1 MKTGMT
7 TSALINECKRRRVGD
22 HCFRDVN
29 VQLSDLPDS
38 ILVSIADFLSKTSVA
53 LFAVAFSISKSDG
66 SGFTSSSRCCIPST
80 TSKAIIASC
89 AMSNIVCLC
98 CANERV
104 DSTPWE
110 IIDFLDIEMSLRKRL
125 TDDTLSSML
134 TCIDA
139 IRTVKRLK
147 LTNCNQ
153 ITGRGL
159 NPLRGS
165 IVLEQCDLSLVG
177 QHELPYS
184 VECRLCVETVIP
196 ILTSIVN
203 TSGAALRQLQFPVEW
218 LNGTTSETFQ
228 AFLCRFNSFLRN
240 ESRRTICLVCEK
252 RCPGMISSC
261 ITPDSNDF
269 GMMMKTCYI
278 CLGGICEE
286 CDESSE
292 EFSIDA
298 CIQCKK
304 VYCQDCNPVIY
315 CELCDNTS
323 CDACGLVSRYC
334 EECDIR
340 YCEFCEHGND

>member
-1 MKTGMT
+1 MT
-7 TSALINECKRRRVGD
+7 TSAIINECKRRRVGD

-29 VQLSDLPDS
+29 IHLSDLPDS

-66 SGFTSSSRCCIPST
+66 SGFTSSSSCIPSI

-89 AMSNIVCLC
+89 MTRNIVCSC

-104 DSTPWE
+104 DSDPWE
-110 IIDFLDIEMSLRKRL
+110 IIDLLDIEMSLRKRL
-125 TDDTLSSML
+125 NDDTLSSML

-147 LTNCNQ
+147 LTHCNQ
-153 ITGRGL
+153 IIGHGL
-159 NPLRGS
+159 VPLRGS

-218 LNGTTSETFQ
+218 LSGTTSETFQ

-240 ESRRTICLVCEK
+240 ESRRTYCLVCEK

-278 CLGGICEE
+278 CLGGIYEE
-286 CDESSE
+286 CENRRKNFLSMHVSNAKR
-292 EFSIDA
+292 FTVRIA
-298 CIQCKK
+298 IQ
-304 VYCQDCNPVIY
+304 
-315 CELCDNTS
+315 
-323 CDACGLVSRYC
+323 
-334 EECDIR
+334 
-340 YCEFCEHGND
+340 